1 MSGEAPA
8 QALRALLEAG
18 GDAWP
23 GPIEHHGVL
32 GSTNDRLKDWAR
44 QGAPALAAV
53 LADVQEAGRGRLGRS
68 WTSPPGNL
76 YLSVL
81 LRPEPGQVGL
91 VPLLG
96 GVATSSALAALGAQ
110 VLLKWPNDV
119 LVGERKLAGVLAEA
133 SSGARGVEWVVL
145 GIGVNVDPQGA
156 LPEHA
161 TSLREA
167 TGRVISPLAVAA
179 AVLAQIRLWYHA
191 LASGRT
197 TDLLAAWRERSIPWW
212 GRLVEARV
220 GDQLIRGIATD
231 IDDEGALLLALPDG
245 RSVRV
250 ISGEVSRVRLA
261 SGDGAAPRS
270 RSD

>member
-1 MSGEAPA
+1 M
-8 QALRALLEAG
+8 
-18 GDAWP
+18 
-23 GPIEHHGVL
+23 L

-44 QGAPALAAV
+44 EGAPALAAV
-53 LADVQEAGRGRLGRS
+53 FADTQEAGRGRQGRS

-81 LRPEPGQVGL
+81 LRPEPEQVGL

-96 GVATSSALAALGAQ
+96 GVATAAAVASLGAK

-119 LVGERKLAGVLAEA
+119 LVGESKLAGILAEA
-133 SSGARGVEWVVL
+133 SSGARGIEWVVL

-167 TGRVISPLAVAA
+167 TGRAISPLAVAA

-191 LASGRT
+191 LASGRAP
-197 TDLLAAWRERSIPWW
+197 DLLAAWRERSIPWW
-212 GRLVEARV
+212 GRLVEVLV

-231 IDDEGALLLALPDG
+231 IDDEGALLLELPDG
-245 RSVRV
+245 RPLRV

-261 SGDGAAPRS
+261 SAAVPGS
-270 RSD
+270 GSD